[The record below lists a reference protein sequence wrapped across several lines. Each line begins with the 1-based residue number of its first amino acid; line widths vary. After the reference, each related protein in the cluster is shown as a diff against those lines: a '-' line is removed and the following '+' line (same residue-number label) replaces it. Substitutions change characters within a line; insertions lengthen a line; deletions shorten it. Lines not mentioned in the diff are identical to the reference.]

1 VQLSLIDNAGLG
13 AIVALVIWATYF
25 VLVWVSSTTVG
36 SLVGSVVNTA
46 TSGFQAIMGTATAA
60 LGANA
65 AKNQVVKRLRQ
76 LPTLWVLDWAQLEPT
91 SPGKHRGLLG
101 HAAASRA
108 AYQNSE

>member
-1 VQLSLIDNAGLG
+1 VTSPAAWVAPSENWDGRNLDISYRHVALFIACLLAVQLSLIDNAGLG

-25 VLVWVSSTTVG
+25 VLLVWVSSTTVG

-65 AKNQVVKRLRQ
+65 AKIKC
-76 LPTLWVLDWAQLEPT
+76 
-91 SPGKHRGLLG
+91 
-101 HAAASRA
+101 
-108 AYQNSE
+108 